1 VGLLDGGVDVFAKAE
16 IVRGDDKMV
25 Q

>member
-16 IVRGDDKMV
+16 IVGGDDKMV

>member
-1 VGLLDGGVDVFAKAE
+1 VRLLDGSVDVFAKAE
-16 IVRGDDKMV
+16 IVGGDDEVV